1 MLIQSVSFACIPG
14 IFSLSV
20 KLLVR
25 HLTLFFLTITCMK
38 FNLNTTILLLD
49 FTRVYASSFSTIE
62 VVQGDFSSLTELPLL
77 LLL

>member
-1 MLIQSVSFACIPG
+1 
-14 IFSLSV
+14 
-20 KLLVR
+20 
-25 HLTLFFLTITCMK
+25 MK